1 MSDLLKYNDLILDAF
16 TNQSKKDEVIQRKLE
31 IVNKVLD
38 YHNVSPSSYLFIG
51 FNPAIM
57 GNLQGD
63 IYVNNLSEHA
73 KEWLKKNRPNIKTYS
88 NDFQPDCIVACEE
101 YLTFAKSELDQIDQ
115 IKNTVDLSRKIFI
128 STVRDYKNL
137 DFKEKEY
144 SIPAIVKS
152 SGNFAAYNEIHQ
164 WDINDNQK
172 FETSY
177 YKLTNTSAE
186 YLFKLPRRAAYFKQI
201 AKFSHDAGGR
211 EFVVHKNLMYKSL
224 LRKNYEHVL
233 SVIKED

>member
-16 TNQSKKDEVIQRKLE
+16 TNQSKKDEVVQRKLE

-38 YHNVSPSSYLFIG
+38 YHNVSPRSYLFVG

-57 GNLQGD
+57 GNLQGEV
-63 IYVNNLSEHA
+63 YVNNLSESSVN
-73 KEWLKKNRPNIKTYS
+73 WLKKNKPNIKPFT
-88 NDFQPDCIVACEE
+88 NNFKPDCVIAFEE
-101 YLTFAKSELDQIDQ
+101 YLTFANSELDQIEQ
-115 IKNTVDLSRKIFI
+115 IKNIVDLSGKVFI

-152 SGNFAAYNEIHQ
+152 SGNFAVYSEIHQ

-172 FETSY
+172 FDTSY
-177 YKLTNTSAE
+177 YKLTNTSAD
-186 YLFKLPRRAAYFKQI
+186 YLFKLSRRAAYFKQI

-211 EFVVHKNLMYKSL
+211 EFIVHKNLMYKSL

-233 SVIKED
+233 SVIKDD